1 MCREKRKCYISSCI
15 AMSANY
21 VVCMV
26 TPTNAHLKKFKDDT
40 SFSTKKCWKRQFSMI
55 LGASA
60 RRRVWLGESVIMNVE
75 ILIQILLSLRRL
87 FDSVSITPVT
97 IILYYLTLSSSIS
110 VKVLLSPCASILT
123 SCLSCCQLSSP
134 PSWLSTDMSKLS
146 KDRLRDLVM

>member
-75 ILIQILLSLRRL
+75 ILIQILLSFTAFIWLCFYHACDNYIVRVDIVIVNLSAVVTASSFLLHLAFHAANSLLLFRL
-87 FDSVSITPVT
+87 LGCVN
-97 IILYYLTLSSSIS
+97 
-110 VKVLLSPCASILT
+110 
-123 SCLSCCQLSSP
+123 
-134 PSWLSTDMSKLS
+134 KLS
-146 KDRLRDLVM
+146 R